1 MSVKLG
7 SLCQFVIPDCF
18 AFLEKI
24 LWVGDE
30 ELYVIG
36 VDVDGGVHLAS
47 DRDAW

>member
-1 MSVKLG
+1 MRVKLG

-18 AFLEKI
+18 AYLEKI

-30 ELYVIG
+30 ERYVIG

-47 DRDAW
+47 DGDTW